1 MIAALAMSLI
11 VALRYFLAS
20 GLFAWL
26 TERRF
31 PGLHQEQRAQIK
43 REIAYSLISTV
54 IYGAPAGIVFY
65 LWQHR
70 GMTLIYTDF
79 ALYSWWYLPLSLAVY
94 LLVQDTWFYWSHRAM
109 HRYKALF
116 RLAHAVHHQSR
127 PPTAWTAMSFHPAEA
142 VSGAI
147 VVPLLVF
154 LVPIHIAMLGAVLA
168 IATVM
173 AVINHMGWE
182 LLPRAFVHSRL
193 GGWLISASHHEK
205 HHEDYG
211 CNFGLYF
218 RLWDHLCGTDRGL
231 TGRFEAQEESA

>member
-1 MIAALAMSLI
+1 
-11 VALRYFLAS
+11 
-20 GLFAWL
+20 
-26 TERRF
+26 
-31 PGLHQEQRAQIK
+31 
-43 REIAYSLISTV
+43 
-54 IYGAPAGIVFY
+54 
-65 LWQHR
+65 
-70 GMTLIYTDF
+70 
-79 ALYSWWYLPLSLAVY
+79 
-94 LLVQDTWFYWSHRAM
+94 M

-116 RLAHAVHHQSR
+116 RLAHAGHHESR
-127 PPTAWTAMSFHPAEA
+127 PQTAWTAMSFHPAEA

-218 RLWDHLCGTDRGL
+218 RLWDRLCGTDRGL
-231 TGRFEAQEESA
+231 TQRFEAQGESA